1 MTPHDIIRS
10 VLERDHDIHEADQGA
25 DEILE
30 RLAGQGFVVQ
40 ADRVIQQ
47 DGKVT
52 VSRKLLES
60 VLEDAETWVNA
71 EYVIN
76 DEIYPADRPRYIRDM
91 ADILT
96 LRAEIGETS
105 DNSTQPTDPADNSE
119 R

>member
-1 MTPHDIIRS
+1 MSDAIYNA
-10 VLERDHDIHEADQGA
+10 LLGDLDIHHAGQLT
-25 DEILE
+25 DEIFARIAAE
-30 RLAGQGFVVQ
+30 GFVVVHVS
-40 ADRVIQQ
+40 AVIQQ

-52 VSRKLLES
+52 VTRKLLES

-105 DNSTQPTDPADNSE
+105 DNSTQPADPADNSE